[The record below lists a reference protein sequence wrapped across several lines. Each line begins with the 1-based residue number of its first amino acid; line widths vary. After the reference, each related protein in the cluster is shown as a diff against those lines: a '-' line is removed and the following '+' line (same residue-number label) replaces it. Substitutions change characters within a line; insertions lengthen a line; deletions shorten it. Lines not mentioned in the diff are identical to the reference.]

1 MADKH
6 QEILELLEK
15 DSTLQA
21 DQLAAML
28 DMSLEEV
35 RACIDRLE
43 KDGTIV
49 GYKAVVNWDNE
60 PKKNVTALIELKI
73 SPQAGTGFEKVAE
86 RISRYPQVQSVLL
99 MSGGFDL
106 AVQVEEKSLDDVA
119 HFVWEKLA
127 SMDGVV
133 STATHFVLKKYKE
146 DGISLFPEPED
157 DRVRNVLI

>member
-1 MADKH
+1 MIDKH

-28 DMSLEEV
+28 DMTIDEV
-35 RACIDRLE
+35 RQCIARLE
-43 KDGTIV
+43 KQGTIV

-60 PKKNVTALIELKI
+60 PKKAVTALIELKI

-106 AVQVEEKSLDDVA
+106 AVQVEEKSLDDIA

-127 SMDGVV
+127 RTDGVV

-157 DRVRNVLI
+157 DRVKDILI

>member
-1 MADKH
+1 MEDKH
-6 QEILELLEK
+6 QQILELLEK

-28 DMSLEEV
+28 DMTLEEV
-35 RACIDRLE
+35 RADIAALE
-43 KDGTIV
+43 KNGTIV

-60 PKKNVTALIELKI
+60 PKKNVTALIEVKI
-73 SPQAGTGFEKVAE
+73 APQQGYGYEKVAE
-86 RISRYPQVQSVLL
+86 RVSRYPQVQSVLL

-106 AVQVEEKSLDDVA
+106 AVQVEEKSLDDIA

-127 SMDGVV
+127 RTDGVV
-133 STATHFVLKKYKE
+133 STATHFVLMKYKE

-157 DRVRNVLI
+157 DRVKDILI